1 MVGKSSTRRVRLK
14 ARKNVVTFLI
24 CLPSRYAEDFRLL
37 CQRNP
42 VPCPLLAE
50 SKSVGKYSDLKS
62 RMPKI
67 QDGDIAAEID
77 LRTDASRYMVYS
89 DGKLVKFQCQ
99 DILDDWTEDHV
110 GFLIRCSIS
119 FKSALTLAGLPPL
132 HTVMQRNYPI
142 YRTNIPLSPAA
153 VFTWGTFVVSM
164 RPYALDRI
172 DDVRTITRPRN
183 GRRGCSGGV
192 LRSWRKTS
200 LALPRGWKPPA
211 YVAISEL
218 SDIWAKGMASEP
230 NNPTT
235 PASGFQSLFGNVY
248 KRDFGIGI
256 IIYDNFNLFWGKV
269 SRGYSDMLLSTHSTH
284 VGLDR
289 PRRASVACNYCR
301 IRKKRCFGGNDGLA
315 CRACAIASRTCTY
328 PNVQK
333 TVRVPEAY
341 LIQLEARLK
350 AYERKRQNDTRRQG
364 SLNVA
369 PIEHQPQQDPPTA
382 ALSDGSESPTPIQD
396 GEDIDDNPLTEKI
409 AHLVLSPEGD
419 KRYFGNS
426 SSASLGKK
434 FLDFVRSF
442 KAGLDIGEDFITP
455 TYNSNSNFSIRT
467 NAHQSRPSATLLPP
481 FPVAKRLYAAQYA
494 YIGTIFSFISPET
507 FEKNIREMYDREPDF
522 SDIGDRL
529 RYCQIFIIL
538 AFGQMYSINQ
548 WMSYDGPPGFKYFQ
562 QAMNLLPDIH
572 EQPSVT
578 FVEVLSLVG
587 YFFQNLNRRDAAFL
601 YIELALRMA
610 ISLGLHQEVSDNSLD
625 DHAREH
631 RRRLWWS
638 VYSLDRILCVKSGNP
653 LTIADEDIGV
663 LPPSRLPDEPDICAA
678 TVLFHYTEL
687 SRILA
692 KIMKNVYRTPRTTAY
707 NLVSSVQSILA
718 ELTQWHSNLPQALQ
732 CDFTKLD
739 SEISRQSVSI
749 FLHYSQCIN
758 MTVRPLVFNV
768 VRKCLQNH
776 EKTGEW
782 ADWRNGLQQ
791 STVLAVETCI
801 AAARNSAA
809 VMAAAA
815 KQNLMATYGYMDGEH
830 AFSAAIILVM
840 INIAFPHNAR
850 DHAAMTLALDVLNS
864 MAEKGNLHIRSLH
877 RLLLNLY
884 NTVLPVSAD
893 PDEEPAPTTPARQ
906 FLSPPAESAQPAT
919 LTTESGLEP
928 GPELG
933 YEAAP
938 IPLPHFTP
946 EDPLAA
952 FLAAQQAAASTI
964 PMPGEG
970 GFIVPEELLSFEN
983 PASDAILW
991 EEGYGTFDVGM
1002 DFDWAQWNA

>member
-1 MVGKSSTRRVRLK
+1 MSRSIHSKHVR
-14 ARKNVVTFLI
+14 
-24 CLPSRYAEDFRLL
+24 
-37 CQRNP
+37 
-42 VPCPLLAE
+42 
-50 SKSVGKYSDLKS
+50 
-62 RMPKI
+62 
-67 QDGDIAAEID
+67 
-77 LRTDASRYMVYS
+77 
-89 DGKLVKFQCQ
+89 
-99 DILDDWTEDHV
+99 
-110 GFLIRCSIS
+110 
-119 FKSALTLAGLPPL
+119 
-132 HTVMQRNYPI
+132 
-142 YRTNIPLSPAA
+142 
-153 VFTWGTFVVSM
+153 
-164 RPYALDRI
+164 
-172 DDVRTITRPRN
+172 
-183 GRRGCSGGV
+183 
-192 LRSWRKTS
+192 
-200 LALPRGWKPPA
+200 
-211 YVAISEL
+211 
-218 SDIWAKGMASEP
+218 
-230 NNPTT
+230 
-235 PASGFQSLFGNVY
+235 
-248 KRDFGIGI
+248 
-256 IIYDNFNLFWGKV
+256 
-269 SRGYSDMLLSTHSTH
+269 
-284 VGLDR
+284 LDR
-289 PRRASVACNYCR
+289 PRRAPVAK
-301 IRKKRCFGGNDGLA
+301 RKTKCLGGNDGLA
-315 CRACAIASRTCTY
+315 CRSCAIASRTCTY
-328 PNVQK
+328 PDAQK
-333 TVRVPEAY
+333 TIRVPEAY

-350 AYERKRQNDTRRQG
+350 AYEQGHENDAGRRG
-364 SLNVA
+364 SLNLA
-369 PIEHQPQQDPPTA
+369 SFEHHPQQDPPTT
-382 ALSDGSESPTPIQD
+382 ALSDRSGSPTPTQD
-396 GEDIDDNPLTEKI
+396 EEDIDDNPLTEKI

-442 KAGLDIGEDFITP
+442 KTGLDIGEDFITP

-467 NAHQSRPSATLLPP
+467 NAPATSLPP

-494 YIGTIFSFISPET
+494 YIGTIFSFTSPET
-507 FEKNIREMYDREPDF
+507 FEKNILGMYDREPDF
-522 SDIGDRL
+522 ADIRDRL
-529 RYCQIFIIL
+529 QYCQTFIIL

-548 WMSYDGPPGFKYFQ
+548 WTSYDGPPGFEYFQ

-601 YIELALRMA
+601 YIGLARRMA

-687 SRILA
+687 SRILG
-692 KIMKNVYRTPRTTAY
+692 KIMNNVYRTQRTTAY

-718 ELTQWHSNLPQALQ
+718 ELAQWQSNLPQALQ

-801 AAARNSAA
+801 AAAQNSAA

-815 KQNLMATYGYMDGEH
+815 NQNLMATYGYMDGEH

-840 INIAFPHNAR
+840 INIAFPYNAR
-850 DHAAMTLALDVLNS
+850 DHAAMNLALDVLNG

-877 RLLLNLY
+877 RLLLNLCH
-884 NTVLPVSAD
+884 TVIPVSAD
-893 PDEEPAPTTPARQ
+893 PDEEPASETPARQ

-919 LTTESGLEP
+919 SGTESKPEP
-928 GPELG
+928 EPEP
-933 YEAAP
+933 EPESESPP
-938 IPLPHFTP
+938 IPLTNFTP

-952 FLAAQQAAASTI
+952 FLAAQQSAPSTI